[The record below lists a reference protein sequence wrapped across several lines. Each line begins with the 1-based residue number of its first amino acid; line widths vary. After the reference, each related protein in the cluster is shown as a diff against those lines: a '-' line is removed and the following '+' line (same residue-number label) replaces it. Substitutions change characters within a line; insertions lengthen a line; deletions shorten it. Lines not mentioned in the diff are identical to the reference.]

1 MRLFIAVELNA
12 LVEEAAREVIDELR
26 VRTARLAPRARIT
39 WSAPDRIHV
48 TLRFI
53 GEADE
58 ASAQA
63 IRSALGPTIDAP
75 VFDVTVEGVGAFP
88 PKGPP
93 RVFWA
98 GLTDGRD
105 GLLEVERAVSQRLE
119 TLVPAEDR
127 PYAPHLTLA
136 RVKEPAGLSRATLF
150 EGLTTRRFGTVH
162 VDAITLFESRLS
174 PKGASHVSLQRSA
187 LRRRTQAP

>member
-1 MRLFIAVELNA
+1 MRLFIAVEMNPS
-12 LVEEAAREVIDELR
+12 VEEAARDVIGDLQTR
-26 VRTARLAPRARIT
+26 VTRLAPRARIT
-39 WSAPDRIHV
+39 WSAPERLHITV
-48 TLRFI
+48 RFI
-53 GEADE
+53 GDADE
-58 ASAQA
+58 ARVQA
-63 IRSALGPTIDAP
+63 IRTALGPTIDAA
-75 VFDVTVEGVGAFP
+75 VFDLSVEGVGAFP

-98 GLTDGRD
+98 GLTEGRD

-150 EGLTTRRFGTVH
+150 EGLSTREFGRVH

-174 PKGASHVSLQRSA
+174 SEGATHVPLQRSA
-187 LRRRTQAP
+187 LRRRT

>member
-1 MRLFIAVELNA
+1 MRLFVAVEMN
-12 LVEEAAREVIDELR
+12 ESIARAMRDTIDDLR
-26 VRTARLAPRARIT
+26 ARVTQLAPRARVT
-39 WSAPDRIHV
+39 WSAPDRIHITV
-48 TLRFI
+48 RFI

-58 ASAQA
+58 TKTQA

-75 VFDVTVEGVGAFP
+75 VFDLTVEGVGAFP

-105 GLLEVERAVSQRLE
+105 GLLEVERVVSHRLNA
-119 TLVPAEDR
+119 LVPAEDR
-127 PYAPHLTLA
+127 PYAPHVTVA
-136 RVKEPAGLSRATLF
+136 RVKEAGGLSRAALF
-150 EGLTTRRFGTVH
+150 EGVTGRHFGRVH

-174 PKGASHVSLQRSA
+174 PKGATHVPLQRSA
-187 LRRRTQAP
+187 LRR

>member
-1 MRLFIAVELNA
+1 MRLFIAVEINRSVA
-12 LVEEAAREVIDELR
+12 EAAREVLDDLR
-26 VRTARLAPRARIT
+26 ARVMRLAPRARVT

-48 TLRFI
+48 TVRFI

-58 ASAQA
+58 ARALA

-75 VFDVTVEGVGAFP
+75 VFDLVVEGVGAFP

-105 GLLEVERAVSQRLE
+105 GLLEVERVVSLRLE

-127 PYAPHLTLA
+127 PYSPHLTLA

-150 EGLTTRRFGTVH
+150 EGLATRPFGRVH

-174 PKGASHVSLQRSA
+174 PKGATHVPLQRTA
-187 LRRRTQAP
+187 LRRRS

>member
-1 MRLFIAVELNA
+1 MRLFIAVEMNA
-12 LVEEAAREVIDELR
+12 SVEGTAREVIDDLR
-26 VRTARLAPRARIT
+26 ARVARLAPRARIT

-48 TLRFI
+48 TVRFI

-58 ASAQA
+58 ARAQA
-63 IRSALGPTIDAP
+63 IRSALGPTIDVP
-75 VFDVTVEGVGAFP
+75 VFDLMVEGVGAFP
-88 PKGPP
+88 PKGAP
-93 RVFWA
+93 RVVWA

-119 TLVPAEDR
+119 TLVPPEDR

-136 RVKEPAGLSRATLF
+136 RVKEPAGLSRPALF
-150 EGLTTRRFGTVH
+150 EGVTTRQFGRVH

-174 PKGASHVSLQRSA
+174 PKGATHVPLQRSA
-187 LRRRTQAP
+187 LRRRT

>member
-1 MRLFIAVELNA
+1 MRLFIAVEMNRA
-12 LVEEAAREVIDELR
+12 VEESAREVIGDLR
-26 VRTARLAPRARIT
+26 DRVTHLAPRARIT
-39 WSAPDRIHV
+39 WSAPERLHITV
-48 TLRFI
+48 RFI
-53 GEADE
+53 GDADE
-58 ASAQA
+58 SKAQA

-75 VFDVTVEGVGAFP
+75 VFDLTVEGVGAFP

-98 GLTDGRD
+98 GLTDGRN

-136 RVKEPAGLSRATLF
+136 RVKEPAGLSRTTLF
-150 EGLTTRRFGTVH
+150 ESLTTRQFGRVH

-174 PKGASHVSLQRSA
+174 SKGATHVPLQRSA
-187 LRRRTQAP
+187 LRRRA

>member
-1 MRLFIAVELNA
+1 MRLFIAVEMNSS
-12 LVEEAAREVIDELR
+12 VERVAREVIDDLR
-26 VRTARLAPRARIT
+26 GRVARGAPRARIT
-39 WSAPDRIHV
+39 WADPERIHITV
-48 TLRFI
+48 RFI

-58 ASAQA
+58 ARAQA

-75 VFDVTVEGVGAFP
+75 VFDLTVEGVGAFP

-136 RVKEPAGLSRATLF
+136 RVKDPAGLSRATLF
-150 EGLTTRRFGTVH
+150 AGLATRQFGTVH

-174 PKGASHVSLQRSA
+174 PKGATHMPLQRSA
-187 LRRRTQAP
+187 LRRRT

>member
-1 MRLFIAVELNA
+1 MRLFIAVEMNPSVA
-12 LVEEAAREVIDELR
+12 AAAREVIDDLR
-26 VRTARLAPRARIT
+26 ARVVRMAPRARIT
-39 WSAPDRIHV
+39 WSNPDRIHV
-48 TLRFI
+48 TVRFI

-58 ASAQA
+58 TRAQA

-75 VFDVTVEGVGAFP
+75 VFDVIVEGVGAFP

-98 GLTDGRD
+98 GLTDERD
-105 GLLEVERAVSQRLE
+105 GLLEVERAVSARLD

-136 RVKEPAGLSRATLF
+136 RVKDPAGLSRAVLF
-150 EGLTTRRFGTVH
+150 EGVTTRRFGTVH

-174 PKGASHVSLQRSA
+174 PKGAIHVPLQRSA
-187 LRRRTQAP
+187 LRRRT

>member
-1 MRLFIAVELNA
+1 MRLFIAVEMSPS
-12 LVEEAAREVIDELR
+12 VEEAARDVIGDLQTR
-26 VRTARLAPRARIT
+26 VTRLAPRARIT
-39 WSAPDRIHV
+39 WSAPERLHITV
-48 TLRFI
+48 RFI

-58 ASAQA
+58 ARVQA
-63 IRSALGPTIDAP
+63 IRTALGPTIDAA
-75 VFDVTVEGVGAFP
+75 VFDLSVEGVGAFP

-98 GLTDGRD
+98 GLTDGRE

-136 RVKEPAGLSRATLF
+136 RVKEPAGLSRATVF
-150 EGLTTRRFGTVH
+150 EGLSTRRFGTVH

-174 PKGASHVSLQRSA
+174 SKGATHVPLQRSA
-187 LRRRTQAP
+187 LRRRT

>member
-1 MRLFIAVELNA
+1 MRLFVAIEMSPP
-12 LVEEAAREVIDELR
+12 VEEAVREVIEDLR
-26 VRTARLAPRARIT
+26 ARVAGLAPRAKIT
-39 WSAPDRIHV
+39 WAAAERVHV
-48 TLRFI
+48 TVRFI

-58 ASAQA
+58 TKTHA

-75 VFDVTVEGVGAFP
+75 VFDLHVEGVGAFP

-119 TLVPAEDR
+119 TLVPAEAR
-127 PYAPHLTLA
+127 PYSPHLTLA
-136 RVKEPAGLSRATLF
+136 RVKEPAGLSRAMLF
-150 EGLTTRRFGTVH
+150 DGLASRPFGKVH

-174 PKGASHVSLQRSA
+174 PKGATHVPLQRTT
-187 LRRRTQAP
+187 LRRRT

>member
-1 MRLFIAVELNA
+1 MRLFIAVEMNRA
-12 LVEEAAREVIDELR
+12 VENAAREVIDEMRAR
-26 VRTARLAPRARIT
+26 VTRLAPRARVT
-39 WSAPDRIHV
+39 WSAPERIHITV
-48 TLRFI
+48 RFI
-53 GEADE
+53 GEADGPR
-58 ASAQA
+58 AQA
-63 IRSALGPTIDAP
+63 IRSAIGPTIDAP
-75 VFDVTVEGVGAFP
+75 VFDLAVEGVGAFP
-88 PKGPP
+88 PKGPV

-136 RVKEPAGLSRATLF
+136 RVKEPAGLSRAAVV
-150 EGLTTRRFGTVH
+150 EGLTTRRFGRVH

-174 PKGASHVSLQRSA
+174 PEGATHVPLQRSA
-187 LRRRTQAP
+187 LRRRA

>member
-1 MRLFIAVELNA
+1 MRLFVAVEMNESVA
-12 LVEEAAREVIDELR
+12 EAARDTIDDLR
-26 VRTARLAPRARIT
+26 ARATRLAPRARVT
-39 WSAPDRIHV
+39 WSAPDRIHITV
-48 TLRFI
+48 KFI

-58 ASAQA
+58 TSTQA

-75 VFDVTVEGVGAFP
+75 VFDLAVEGVGAFP

-105 GLLEVERAVSQRLE
+105 GLLEVERVVSERLKS
-119 TLVPAEDR
+119 LVPAEDR

-136 RVKEPAGLSRATLF
+136 RVKEPAGLSRGALL
-150 EGLTTRRFGTVH
+150 EGLTSRQFGRVH

-174 PKGASHVSLQRSA
+174 PKGATHVPLQRSA
-187 LRRRTQAP
+187 LRRRT

>member
-1 MRLFIAVELNA
+1 MRLFIAVEMNRA
-12 LVEEAAREVIDELR
+12 VENAAREVIDELR
-26 VRTARLAPRARIT
+26 ARVTRLAPRARVT
-39 WSAPDRIHV
+39 WSAPERIHV
-48 TLRFI
+48 TVRFI
-53 GEADE
+53 GEADGPR
-58 ASAQA
+58 AQA
-63 IRSALGPTIDAP
+63 IRSAIGPTIDAP
-75 VFDVTVEGVGAFP
+75 VFDLAVEGVGAFP
-88 PKGPP
+88 PKGPV

-136 RVKEPAGLSRATLF
+136 RVKEPAGLSRDAVV
-150 EGLTTRRFGTVH
+150 EGLTTRRFGRVH

-174 PKGASHVSLQRSA
+174 PEGATHVPLQRSA
-187 LRRRTQAP
+187 LRRRA

>member
-1 MRLFIAVELNA
+1 MRLFIAIEMNRS
-12 LVEEAAREVIDELR
+12 VEEAARQVIDDLR
-26 VRTARLAPRARIT
+26 TRASRLAPRAKIT
-39 WSAPDRIHV
+39 WSAPERLHLTV
-48 TLRFI
+48 RFI

-58 ASAQA
+58 TRAQA
-63 IRSALGPTIDAP
+63 IKSALGPTIDAA

-88 PKGPP
+88 PKGPL

-105 GLLEVERAVSQRLE
+105 GLIDVERAVSQRLE

-127 PYAPHLTLA
+127 TYSPHLTLA
-136 RVKEPAGLSRATLF
+136 RVKDSAGLSRATLL
-150 EGLTTRRFGTVH
+150 EGLSTTHFGRVH

-174 PKGASHVSLQRSA
+174 PKGAAHVPLQRTA
-187 LRRRTQAP
+187 LRRRT